1 MLSKNNKK
9 QQSQKMEPKHQRFT
23 IKKFSI
29 GVASVL
35 IGTTFAVH
43 RTNSVLAD
51 QTNNESGTEM
61 VETSAEDPGDT
72 SAATEGAN
80 NENGAPAEDAT
91 TNETS
96 QAKTPMT
103 DSNETTEA
111 PTSEDTTTTNDSTT
125 VSETP
130 EVATTPKTTP
140 EVTDTTQTTETP
152 AETEARPSETPTAKT
167 PRPEVQ
173 PTTEEASAEASI
185 LRAAANGEGDQPSA
199 KADGPN
205 VSDALQEELEKNAI
219 YSPGDPT
226 AKQTYSGKA
235 WLDTSRGGLDG
246 MGKDST
252 PMAGVKVYL
261 QWVNGNG
268 YVSKIYYTTTN
279 ADGTF
284 AIDLSDPNG
293 LEQSKFELAGDAK
306 FAIRTW
312 VQNPDPEKYSIVQAG
327 DKIYGFHTRLNRKNE
342 SWDFTAGVNRIV
354 NSMVIFQ
361 EKMGLEDWLV
371 KPEDQW
377 EMPPN
382 VDGSWPDRGLSGAV
396 TGWVWYE
403 NGDAAG
409 TLANQW
415 INDSNDVKATGTKV
429 VASYLNDEVTI
440 LIDEWAAAHK
450 GYSLDD
456 MKAAQAEII
465 AKYQEE
471 HGVGSHIAESVVGT
485 ADANGKYYIPFR
497 GLYGASPTTKGLS
510 VSADKWHTLVSDAD
524 INNSN
529 ITLWNGT
536 ALGPLRH
543 INAKYMYVMPLIDNY
558 NIWNDAFTNNMFQDA
573 NSFLTSVGTTSNYGS
588 INFALLT
595 LQPMVDILNYDTGNN
610 HAFAGD
616 KVESTVG
623 GLFPAHEYQVQW
635 FKDGVAY
642 GSAQTITS
650 STDGTY
656 KPDLFTVPDDITSD
670 TNFTIAV
677 FEQGESTKSLDNAL
691 ALDSFIASVPMAD
704 SYVPAY
710 EEVAGTIGQDTTP
723 VTPTFTD
730 ATGQATTAP
739 TGTKFTPAADAD
751 IPADIKA
758 TVPADAKVLDPAD
771 VTIDETTGAVTVKG
785 NALTGK
791 GTYVTPVQVTYPDG
805 SKDFVYVTVNVA
817 NDAATTFEATGGELT
832 KDFGQAPT
840 PEEILGKV
848 TTNYPDTLND
858 RPTMAIKEGTTLPD
872 GQTAGDF
879 DIPVVVTYPDGSTDE
894 VTVKV
899 TIKTPIADDYDVTG
913 GQLNKELGSPTTAE
927 EVAGK
932 VTFTEAGKT
941 DPIATPAGATI
952 TVDDP
957 AGLPDGNTAGVYDVP
972 VTVTYPDGTTD
983 KTNVKVVV
991 GNVIPITD
999 PMQPTPEGYVR
1010 VTFDQGANGTF
1021 AADAK
1026 TMFDVKVGTAMT
1038 EVPVPTVTP
1047 AADYLH
1053 TGWSPELAETV
1064 TDAANYVAQYKIK
1077 DNIQYVVEG
1086 GTINKAFGDPT
1097 TADEVIG
1104 AVITGY
1110 PTDKT
1115 PQPTITVDDPSKL
1128 PNGTEAGEFDIP
1140 VTVTFPDGTTS
1151 TTTVKVIVMDKVID
1165 RTNDPNAPT
1174 PEGYVRVTFDA
1185 GTNGK
1190 FADGASYVFDV
1201 REGTPASEVTVPTIE
1216 PAEGYVQNGWDPVLP
1231 DTFTTGGTFV
1241 AQYKVAA
1248 TDADKYEPTGKD
1260 ITTPVGSTP
1269 DPGDGIANKG
1279 DLPSGTKFN
1288 WKTPVDTTTPG
1299 EKEGTIVVTYPDGSS
1314 EEVTVKVTVTENPTD
1329 ADKYEPTGKD
1339 ITTPV
1344 GGTPEPE
1351 DGIANKGELPSG
1363 TKFDWKTPVDTT
1375 TPGEKEGT
1383 IVVTYP
1389 DGSSEEVTVKV
1400 TVTENPTDADKYE
1413 PTGKDITTPVGS
1425 TPEPGDGIANKGD
1438 LPPDTKFDWKMPVDT
1453 TTPGEKEGTIVVTYP
1468 DGSSEEVTV
1477 KVTVTENPTDADKYE
1492 PTGKDITTPVGGTPE
1507 PGDGIANKGEL
1518 PSGTKFDWKT
1528 PVDTTTPGEKEGTI
1542 VVTYPDGSSEEVT
1555 VKVTVTEN
1563 PTDADKYEPVGKD
1576 ITTPVGSTPEPG
1588 DGIANKGELPSGT
1601 KFEWKTPVDTTTP
1614 GEKEGTIVV
1623 TYPDGSSEEVTVKV
1637 TVTENPTDAD
1647 KYEPAGKDITTPVGG
1662 TPEPGDGI
1670 ANKGDLPS
1678 GTKFDWK
1685 TPVDTTTPGEK
1696 EGTIVVTYP
1705 DGSSEEVTVK
1715 VTVTENP
1722 TDADKYEP
1730 TGKDITTPVGSTP
1743 EPGDGIANKGDL
1755 PSGTKFDWKTPV
1767 DTTTPGEKEGTIVV
1781 TYPDGSSEEVTVKV
1795 TVTENPTD
1803 ADKYEPTGKDITT
1816 PVGSTPEP
1824 GDGIANKGDL
1834 PSGTKFD
1841 WKTPVD
1847 TTTPG
1852 EKEGTIVVT
1861 YPDGSSEEVTVKVTV
1876 TENPTDADKY
1886 EPTGKDITTPV
1897 GGTPEPGDGIANKGE
1912 LPSGTKFDWKTPV
1925 DTTTPGEKEGTIVV
1939 TYPDGSTDEITV
1951 KITVTANKTDADKNE
1966 PITKPIEVVQG
1977 QVPDAKDAIANLGDL
1992 PAGTKVEWVE
2002 MPDTSKVGMFKAL
2015 VKVTYPDGSVDI
2027 VETTITVKAK
2037 ATAGGQTPST
2047 PSQKTEAPVA
2057 PPTTNK
2063 QTLPNATKT
2072 ELPQTGDSDDQ
2083 KAKAL
2088 GVALTGLAGLVGL
2101 GALKNK
2107 KKREEE

>member
-595 LQPMVDILNYDTGNN
+595 PQPMVDILNYDTGNN

-1344 GGTPEPE
+1344 GSTPEPG

-1816 PVGSTPEP
+1816 PVG
-1824 GDGIANKGDL
+1824 
-1834 PSGTKFD
+1834 
-1841 WKTPVD
+1841 
-1847 TTTPG
+1847 
-1852 EKEGTIVVT
+1852 
-1861 YPDGSSEEVTVKVTV
+1861 
-1876 TENPTDADKY
+1876 
-1886 EPTGKDITTPV
+1886 
-1897 GGTPEPGDGIANKGE
+1897 GTPEPGDGIANKGE

>member
-111 PTSEDTTTTNDSTT
+111 PTSEDTTTTSDSTT

-595 LQPMVDILNYDTGNN
+595 PQPMVDILNYDTGNN

-1715 VTVTENP
+1715 VTVTEN
-1722 TDADKYEP
+1722 
-1730 TGKDITTPVGSTP
+1730 
-1743 EPGDGIANKGDL
+1743 L
-1755 PSGTKFDWKTPV
+1755 
-1767 DTTTPGEKEGTIVV
+1767 
-1781 TYPDGSSEEVTVKV
+1781 
-1795 TVTENPTD
+1795 TD

>member
-72 SAATEGAN
+72 SAATEEAN

-595 LQPMVDILNYDTGNN
+595 PQPMVDILNYDTGNN

-623 GLFPAHEYQVQW
+623 GLFPAREYQVQW

-999 PMQPTPEGYVR
+999 PTQPTPEGYVR

-1077 DNIQYVVEG
+1077 DNVQYVVEG

-1104 AVITGY
+1104 AVITDY

-1115 PQPTITVDDPSKL
+1115 PQPTITVDDPPKL
-1128 PNGTEAGEFDIP
+1128 PNGTEAGEFDIS

-1269 DPGDGIANKG
+1269 EPGDGIANKG
-1279 DLPSGTKFN
+1279 D
-1288 WKTPVDTTTPG
+1288 
-1299 EKEGTIVVTYPDGSS
+1299 
-1314 EEVTVKVTVTENPTD
+1314 
-1329 ADKYEPTGKD
+1329 
-1339 ITTPV
+1339 
-1344 GGTPEPE
+1344 
-1351 DGIANKGELPSG
+1351 LPSG

-1413 PTGKDITTPVGS
+1413 PT
-1425 TPEPGDGIANKGD
+1425 
-1438 LPPDTKFDWKMPVDT
+1438 
-1453 TTPGEKEGTIVVTYP
+1453 
-1468 DGSSEEVTV
+1468 
-1477 KVTVTENPTDADKYE
+1477 
-1492 PTGKDITTPVGGTPE
+1492 
-1507 PGDGIANKGEL
+1507 
-1518 PSGTKFDWKT
+1518 
-1528 PVDTTTPGEKEGTI
+1528 
-1542 VVTYPDGSSEEVT
+1542 
-1555 VKVTVTEN
+1555 
-1563 PTDADKYEPVGKD
+1563 
-1576 ITTPVGSTPEPG
+1576 
-1588 DGIANKGELPSGT
+1588 
-1601 KFEWKTPVDTTTP
+1601 
-1614 GEKEGTIVV
+1614 
-1623 TYPDGSSEEVTVKV
+1623 
-1637 TVTENPTDAD
+1637 
-1647 KYEPAGKDITTPVGG
+1647 GKDITTPVGG

-1803 ADKYEPTGKDITT
+1803 ADKYEPVGKDITT
-1816 PVGSTPEP
+1816 PVGGTPEP

-1897 GGTPEPGDGIANKGE
+1897 GGTPEPGDGIANKGDLPSGTKFE
-1912 LPSGTKFDWKTPV
+1912 WKMPVDTTTPGEKEGTIVVTYPDGSSEEVTVKVTVTENPTDADKYEPTGKDITTPVGGTPDPGDGIANKGDLPSGTKFDWKTPV
-1925 DTTTPGEKEGTIVV
+1925 DTTTPGEKEGTIVVTYPDGSSEEVNVKVKVGTDADLYDPAGKDITTPVGGTPEPGDGIANKGDLPSGTKFEWKTPVDTMTPGEKEGTIVV

>member
-1 MLSKNNKK
+1 MLSKNNRK

-23 IKKFSI
+23 IKKFSV

-51 QTNNESGTEM
+51 QTNNEPGTEM

-72 SAATEGAN
+72 SVATEGAN
-80 NENGAPAEDAT
+80 NENGASAEDAT
-91 TNETS
+91 TNETP

-130 EVATTPKTTP
+130 EVAATPETTP
-140 EVTDTTQTTETP
+140 EVTETTQTTETP
-152 AETEARPSETPTAKT
+152 AETEARPSETTTAET

-173 PTTEEASAEASI
+173 PTTEKASAEAPM
-185 LRAAANGEGDQPSA
+185 LRAGVTDQPSA
-199 KADGPN
+199 QADGPS

-293 LEQSKFELAGDAK
+293 LEQSKFVLAGDGK

-342 SWDFTAGVNRIV
+342 SWDFTAGINRIV

-377 EMPPN
+377 EKSPN
-382 VDGSWPDRGLSGAV
+382 IDGIWADRGLSGAV

-403 NGDAAG
+403 NGDGAG
-409 TLANQW
+409 GLANQW
-415 INDSNDVKATGTKV
+415 INDRNDVKATGTKV

-485 ADANGKYYIPFR
+485 ANAEGKYYIPFR
-497 GLYGASPTTKGLS
+497 GLYGASPTTKGLA

-524 INNSN
+524 LNNSN

-536 ALGPLRH
+536 GLGPLRH

-558 NIWNDAFTNNMFQDA
+558 NIWNDAFTNNMFQNA

-588 INFALLT
+588 VNFALLT
-595 LQPMVDILNYDTGNN
+595 PQPMIDILNYDTGNN

-642 GSAQTITS
+642 GSVQTITAS
-650 STDGTY
+650 IDGTY
-656 KPDLFTVPDDITSD
+656 KPDLFTVPDDITGD
-670 TNFTIAV
+670 TNFTVAV
-677 FEQGESTKSLDNAL
+677 FEQGENTKSLDNAL
-691 ALDSFIASVPMAD
+691 ALDSFIAGVPVTD

-710 EEVAGTIGQDTTP
+710 KEVAGTIGQDTTP

-771 VTIDETTGAVTVKG
+771 VTIDEATGAVTVKG
-785 NALTGK
+785 TALTGK

-848 TTNYPDTLND
+848 TTNYPDTLNE

-913 GQLNKELGSPTTAE
+913 GQLDKELGSPTTAE
-927 EVAGK
+927 EVIGK

-983 KTNVKVVV
+983 KTSVKVVV

-999 PMQPTPEGYVR
+999 PTQPTPEGYVR

-1026 TMFDVKVGTAMT
+1026 TMFDVKVGTAMA

-1047 AADYLH
+1047 EADYLH
-1053 TGWSPELAETV
+1053 TGWSPELAENV

-1077 DNIQYVVEG
+1077 DNVQYVVEG

-1110 PTDKT
+1110 PADQT

-1128 PNGTEAGEFDIP
+1128 PNGTKAGEFDIP

-1185 GTNGK
+1185 GTDGKFADGASYIFDVKEGTSIGEVQIPTIIANEGFVQKDGAEAWSPALPETFTTGGTFVAQYRTATNDADKYKPVSNPIEKPAGEATTEDEVIGAVIVPGFPTDGEQPKVTVDPGVDLPDGNTPGVFDIPVTVTYPDGSTDDATVTVTVLDKIIDRTNDPDAPVPAGYVRVTFDAGTNGK
-1190 FADGASYVFDV
+1190 FADGASYIFDV

-1216 PAEGYVQNGWDPVLP
+1216 PAEGYVQDGWDPVLP

-1248 TDADKYEPTGKD
+1248 TDADKYDPTGKD
-1260 ITTPVGSTP
+1260 ITTPVGGTP
-1269 DPGDGIANKG
+1269 AAEDGIGNVP
-1279 DLPSGTKFN
+1279 DLPPGTTFE

-1299 EKEGTIVVTYPDGSS
+1299 DKEGTIVVTYPDGSS

-1344 GGTPEPE
+1344 GGTPAAE
-1351 DGIANKGELPSG
+1351 DGIGNVPDLPPG
-1363 TKFDWKTPVDTT
+1363 TTFEWKTPVDTT
-1375 TPGEKEGT
+1375 TPGDKEGT

-1400 TVTENPTDADKYE
+1400 TVTENPTDADKYD
-1413 PTGKDITTPVGS
+1413 PTGKDITTPVGG
-1425 TPEPGDGIANKGD
+1425 TPAAEDGIGNVPD
-1438 LPPDTKFDWKMPVDT
+1438 LPPGTTFEWKTPVDT
-1453 TTPGEKEGTIVVTYP
+1453 TTPGDKEGTIVVTYP

-1492 PTGKDITTPVGGTPE
+1492 PTGKDITTPVGGTPIAE
-1507 PGDGIANKGEL
+1507 TGIGNVPEL
-1518 PSGTKFDWKT
+1518 PPGTTFEWKT
-1528 PVDTTTPGEKEGTI
+1528 PVDTTTPGDKEGTI

-1555 VKVTVTEN
+1555 VKITVTEN
-1563 PTDADKYEPVGKD
+1563 PTDADKYDPIGKEV
-1576 ITTPVGSTPEPG
+1576 TTPVGGTPDPE
-1588 DGIANKGELPSGT
+1588 DGIANKGDLPPGT

-1614 GEKEGTIVV
+1614 GNKEGTIVV
-1623 TYPDGSSEEVTVKV
+1623 TYPDGSSEELVVNIKV
-1637 TVTENPTDAD
+1637 GTDAD
-1647 KYEPAGKDITTPVGG
+1647 LYDPTGKDITTEVGG
-1662 TPEPGDGI
+1662 TLDPEDGI
-1670 ANKGDLPS
+1670 ANKDELPP
-1678 GTKFDWK
+1678 GTKFEWK
-1685 TPVDTTTPGEK
+1685 TPVDTTTPG
-1696 EGTIVVTYP
+1696 
-1705 DGSSEEVTVK
+1705 D
-1715 VTVTENP
+1715 
-1722 TDADKYEP
+1722 
-1730 TGKDITTPVGSTP
+1730 
-1743 EPGDGIANKGDL
+1743 
-1755 PSGTKFDWKTPV
+1755 
-1767 DTTTPGEKEGTIVV
+1767 
-1781 TYPDGSSEEVTVKV
+1781 
-1795 TVTENPTD
+1795 
-1803 ADKYEPTGKDITT
+1803 
-1816 PVGSTPEP
+1816 
-1824 GDGIANKGDL
+1824 
-1834 PSGTKFD
+1834 
-1841 WKTPVD
+1841 
-1847 TTTPG
+1847 
-1852 EKEGTIVVT
+1852 
-1861 YPDGSSEEVTVKVTV
+1861 
-1876 TENPTDADKY
+1876 
-1886 EPTGKDITTPV
+1886 
-1897 GGTPEPGDGIANKGE
+1897 
-1912 LPSGTKFDWKTPV
+1912 
-1925 DTTTPGEKEGTIVV
+1925 KEGTIVV

-1951 KITVTANKTDADKNE
+1951 KITVTDNKTDADKNE

-2002 MPDTSKVGMFKAL
+2002 TPDTSKVGTFKAL

-2037 ATAGGQTPST
+2037 ATAGGQTPGA
-2047 PSQKTEAPVA
+2047 PSQKPEAPA
-2057 PPTTNK
+2057 TTPTTNK
-2063 QTLPNATKT
+2063 QTPPSATKT

-2088 GVALTGLAGLVGL
+2088 GAALTGLAGLAGL
-2101 GALKNK
+2101 GALKSK

>member
-1 MLSKNNKK
+1 
-9 QQSQKMEPKHQRFT
+9 
-23 IKKFSI
+23 
-29 GVASVL
+29 
-35 IGTTFAVH
+35 
-43 RTNSVLAD
+43 
-51 QTNNESGTEM
+51 
-61 VETSAEDPGDT
+61 
-72 SAATEGAN
+72 
-80 NENGAPAEDAT
+80 
-91 TNETS
+91 
-96 QAKTPMT
+96 MT

-130 EVATTPKTTP
+130 EVAATPETTP

-152 AETEARPSETPTAKT
+152 AETEVRPSETPTAET

-173 PTTEEASAEASI
+173 PTTEEASAKASI
-185 LRAAANGEGDQPSA
+185 LRAAVTNGEGDQPSA
-199 KADGPN
+199 QADGPS

-377 EMPPN
+377 ETSPN
-382 VDGSWPDRGLSGAV
+382 VDGSWSPDRGLSGAV

-415 INDSNDVKATGTKV
+415 INDSNEVKATGTKV

-524 INNSN
+524 VNNSN

-573 NSFLTSVGTTSNYGS
+573 KSFLTSVGTTSNYGS
-588 INFALLT
+588 VNFALLT
-595 LQPMVDILNYDTGNN
+595 PQPMVDILNYDTGNN

-670 TNFTIAV
+670 TNFTVAV

-710 EEVAGTIGQDTTP
+710 KEVAGTIGQDTTP

-848 TTNYPDTLND
+848 TTNYPDTLNE

-913 GQLNKELGSPTTAE
+913 GQLDKELGSPTTAE
-927 EVAGK
+927 EVTSK
-932 VTFTEAGKT
+932 VTFTETGKT

-999 PMQPTPEGYVR
+999 PTQPTPEGYVR

-1077 DNIQYVVEG
+1077 DNVQYVVEG

-1115 PQPTITVDDPSKL
+1115 PQPTITVDDPTKL

-1260 ITTPVGSTP
+1260 ITTPVGGTP
-1269 DPGDGIANKG
+1269 EPGDGIANKG
-1279 DLPSGTKFN
+1279 DLP
-1288 WKTPVDTTTPG
+1288 
-1299 EKEGTIVVTYPDGSS
+1299 PD
-1314 EEVTVKVTVTENPTD
+1314 
-1329 ADKYEPTGKD
+1329 
-1339 ITTPV
+1339 
-1344 GGTPEPE
+1344 
-1351 DGIANKGELPSG
+1351 

-1400 TVTENPTDADKYE
+1400 TVTENP
-1413 PTGKDITTPVGS
+1413 
-1425 TPEPGDGIANKGD
+1425 
-1438 LPPDTKFDWKMPVDT
+1438 M
-1453 TTPGEKEGTIVVTYP
+1453 
-1468 DGSSEEVTV
+1468 
-1477 KVTVTENPTDADKYE
+1477 DADKYE

-1563 PTDADKYEPVGKD
+1563 PTDADKYEPTGKD
-1576 ITTPVGSTPEPG
+1576 ITTPVGGTPAPG
-1588 DGIANKGELPSGT
+1588 DGIANKGDLPPDT

-1637 TVTENPTDAD
+1637 KVGTDAD
-1647 KYEPAGKDITTPVGG
+1647 LYDPAGKDIMTPVGG
-1662 TPEPGDGI
+1662 TPAPGDGI
-1670 ANKGDLPS
+1670 ANKGDLPP
-1678 GTKFDWK
+1678 GTKFEWK
-1685 TPVDTTTPGEK
+1685 MPVDTTTPGEK
-1696 EGTIVVTYP
+1696 EGTI
-1705 DGSSEEVTVK
+1705 
-1715 VTVTENP
+1715 
-1722 TDADKYEP
+1722 
-1730 TGKDITTPVGSTP
+1730 I
-1743 EPGDGIANKGDL
+1743 
-1755 PSGTKFDWKTPV
+1755 
-1767 DTTTPGEKEGTIVV
+1767 
-1781 TYPDGSSEEVTVKV
+1781 
-1795 TVTENPTD
+1795 
-1803 ADKYEPTGKDITT
+1803 
-1816 PVGSTPEP
+1816 
-1824 GDGIANKGDL
+1824 
-1834 PSGTKFD
+1834 
-1841 WKTPVD
+1841 
-1847 TTTPG
+1847 
-1852 EKEGTIVVT
+1852 
-1861 YPDGSSEEVTVKVTV
+1861 
-1876 TENPTDADKY
+1876 
-1886 EPTGKDITTPV
+1886 
-1897 GGTPEPGDGIANKGE
+1897 
-1912 LPSGTKFDWKTPV
+1912 
-1925 DTTTPGEKEGTIVV
+1925 V

-1951 KITVTANKTDADKNE
+1951 KITVTDNKTDADKNE
-1966 PITKPIEVVQG
+1966 PITKPIEVIQG
-1977 QVPDAKDAIANLGDL
+1977 QVPDAKDTIANLGDL

-2002 MPDTSKVGMFKAL
+2002 MPDTSKVGTFKAL

-2027 VETTITVKAK
+2027 VETRITVKAK
-2037 ATAGGQTPST
+2037 ATAGEQTTIT
-2047 PSQKTEAPVA
+2047 PSQKTEAPMA
-2057 PPTTNK
+2057 TPTTNK
-2063 QTLPNATKT
+2063 QTPPSTAKT

-2088 GVALTGLAGLVGL
+2088 GAALTGLAGLAGL
-2101 GALKNK
+2101 GALKSK

>member
-111 PTSEDTTTTNDSTT
+111 PTSEDTTTTSDSTT

-595 LQPMVDILNYDTGNN
+595 PQPMVDILNYDTGNN

-1344 GGTPEPE
+1344 G
-1351 DGIANKGELPSG
+1351 
-1363 TKFDWKTPVDTT
+1363 
-1375 TPGEKEGT
+1375 
-1383 IVVTYP
+1383 
-1389 DGSSEEVTVKV
+1389 
-1400 TVTENPTDADKYE
+1400 
-1413 PTGKDITTPVGS
+1413 
-1425 TPEPGDGIANKGD
+1425 
-1438 LPPDTKFDWKMPVDT
+1438 
-1453 TTPGEKEGTIVVTYP
+1453 
-1468 DGSSEEVTV
+1468 
-1477 KVTVTENPTDADKYE
+1477 
-1492 PTGKDITTPVGGTPE
+1492 
-1507 PGDGIANKGEL
+1507 
-1518 PSGTKFDWKT
+1518 
-1528 PVDTTTPGEKEGTI
+1528 
-1542 VVTYPDGSSEEVT
+1542 
-1555 VKVTVTEN
+1555 
-1563 PTDADKYEPVGKD
+1563 
-1576 ITTPVGSTPEPG
+1576 
-1588 DGIANKGELPSGT
+1588 
-1601 KFEWKTPVDTTTP
+1601 
-1614 GEKEGTIVV
+1614 
-1623 TYPDGSSEEVTVKV
+1623 
-1637 TVTENPTDAD
+1637 
-1647 KYEPAGKDITTPVGG
+1647 
-1662 TPEPGDGI
+1662 
-1670 ANKGDLPS
+1670 
-1678 GTKFDWK
+1678 
-1685 TPVDTTTPGEK
+1685 
-1696 EGTIVVTYP
+1696 
-1705 DGSSEEVTVK
+1705 
-1715 VTVTENP
+1715 
-1722 TDADKYEP
+1722 
-1730 TGKDITTPVGSTP
+1730 
-1743 EPGDGIANKGDL
+1743 
-1755 PSGTKFDWKTPV
+1755 
-1767 DTTTPGEKEGTIVV
+1767 
-1781 TYPDGSSEEVTVKV
+1781 
-1795 TVTENPTD
+1795 
-1803 ADKYEPTGKDITT
+1803 
-1816 PVGSTPEP
+1816 STPEP

>member
-595 LQPMVDILNYDTGNN
+595 PQPMVDILNYDTGNN

-677 FEQGESTKSLDNAL
+677 FEQGERTKSLDNAL

-1715 VTVTENP
+1715 VTVTEN
-1722 TDADKYEP
+1722 
-1730 TGKDITTPVGSTP
+1730 
-1743 EPGDGIANKGDL
+1743 L
-1755 PSGTKFDWKTPV
+1755 
-1767 DTTTPGEKEGTIVV
+1767 
-1781 TYPDGSSEEVTVKV
+1781 
-1795 TVTENPTD
+1795 TD

>member
-1563 PTDADKYEPVGKD
+1563 PTDADKYEP
-1576 ITTPVGSTPEPG
+1576 
-1588 DGIANKGELPSGT
+1588 
-1601 KFEWKTPVDTTTP
+1601 
-1614 GEKEGTIVV
+1614 
-1623 TYPDGSSEEVTVKV
+1623 
-1637 TVTENPTDAD
+1637 
-1647 KYEPAGKDITTPVGG
+1647 AGKDITTPVGG

-1715 VTVTENP
+1715 VTVTEN
-1722 TDADKYEP
+1722 
-1730 TGKDITTPVGSTP
+1730 
-1743 EPGDGIANKGDL
+1743 L
-1755 PSGTKFDWKTPV
+1755 
-1767 DTTTPGEKEGTIVV
+1767 
-1781 TYPDGSSEEVTVKV
+1781 
-1795 TVTENPTD
+1795 TD

>member
-595 LQPMVDILNYDTGNN
+595 PQPMVDILNYDTGNN

-1563 PTDADKYEPVGKD
+1563 LTDADKYEPTGKD

-1715 VTVTENP
+1715 VTVTEN
-1722 TDADKYEP
+1722 
-1730 TGKDITTPVGSTP
+1730 
-1743 EPGDGIANKGDL
+1743 L
-1755 PSGTKFDWKTPV
+1755 
-1767 DTTTPGEKEGTIVV
+1767 
-1781 TYPDGSSEEVTVKV
+1781 
-1795 TVTENPTD
+1795 TD

>member
-595 LQPMVDILNYDTGNN
+595 PQPMVDILNYDTGNN

-1715 VTVTENP
+1715 VTVTEN
-1722 TDADKYEP
+1722 
-1730 TGKDITTPVGSTP
+1730 
-1743 EPGDGIANKGDL
+1743 L
-1755 PSGTKFDWKTPV
+1755 
-1767 DTTTPGEKEGTIVV
+1767 
-1781 TYPDGSSEEVTVKV
+1781 
-1795 TVTENPTD
+1795 TD

-2083 KAKAL
+2083 KAKVL
-2088 GVALTGLAGLVGL
+2088 GAALTGLAGLVGL

>member
-1 MLSKNNKK
+1 MLSKNNRK
-9 QQSQKMEPKHQRFT
+9 QQSQKMEPKHQRFP
-23 IKKFSI
+23 IKKFSV

-51 QTNNESGTEM
+51 QTNNEPGTEM

-72 SAATEGAN
+72 SVATEGAN
-80 NENGAPAEDAT
+80 NENGASAEDAT
-91 TNETS
+91 TNETP

-130 EVATTPKTTP
+130 EVAATPETTP

-152 AETEARPSETPTAKT
+152 AETEVRPSETPTAET

-173 PTTEEASAEASI
+173 PTTEEASAKASI
-185 LRAAANGEGDQPSA
+185 LRAAVTNGEGDQPSA
-199 KADGPN
+199 QADGPS

-377 EMPPN
+377 ETSPN
-382 VDGSWPDRGLSGAV
+382 VDGSWSPDRGLSGAV

-415 INDSNDVKATGTKV
+415 INDSNEVKATGTKV

-524 INNSN
+524 VNNSN

-573 NSFLTSVGTTSNYGS
+573 KSFLTSVGTTSNYGS
-588 INFALLT
+588 VNFALLT
-595 LQPMVDILNYDTGNN
+595 PQPMVDILNYDTGNN

-670 TNFTIAV
+670 TNFTVAV

-710 EEVAGTIGQDTTP
+710 KEVAGTIGQDTTP

-848 TTNYPDTLND
+848 TTNYPDTLNE

-913 GQLNKELGSPTTAE
+913 GQLDKELGSPTTAE
-927 EVAGK
+927 EVTSK
-932 VTFTEAGKT
+932 VTFTETGKT

-999 PMQPTPEGYVR
+999 PTQPTPEGYVR

-1077 DNIQYVVEG
+1077 DNVQYVVEG

-1115 PQPTITVDDPSKL
+1115 PQPTITVDDPTKL

-1260 ITTPVGSTP
+1260 ITTPVGGTP
-1269 DPGDGIANKG
+1269 EPGDGIANKG
-1279 DLPSGTKFN
+1279 DLP
-1288 WKTPVDTTTPG
+1288 
-1299 EKEGTIVVTYPDGSS
+1299 PD
-1314 EEVTVKVTVTENPTD
+1314 
-1329 ADKYEPTGKD
+1329 
-1339 ITTPV
+1339 
-1344 GGTPEPE
+1344 
-1351 DGIANKGELPSG
+1351 

-1400 TVTENPTDADKYE
+1400 TVTENP
-1413 PTGKDITTPVGS
+1413 
-1425 TPEPGDGIANKGD
+1425 
-1438 LPPDTKFDWKMPVDT
+1438 M
-1453 TTPGEKEGTIVVTYP
+1453 
-1468 DGSSEEVTV
+1468 
-1477 KVTVTENPTDADKYE
+1477 DADKYE

-1507 PGDGIANKGEL
+1507 PGDGIANKGDL
-1518 PSGTKFDWKT
+1518 PPDTKFDWKT

-1563 PTDADKYEPVGKD
+1563 PMDADKYEPTGKD
-1576 ITTPVGSTPEPG
+1576 ITTPVGGTPEPG
-1588 DGIANKGELPSGT
+1588 DGIANKGDLPPDT

-1637 TVTENPTDAD
+1637 KVGTDAD
-1647 KYEPAGKDITTPVGG
+1647 LYDPAGKDIMTPVGG
-1662 TPEPGDGI
+1662 TPAPGDGI

-1678 GTKFDWK
+1678 GTKFEWK
-1685 TPVDTTTPGEK
+1685 TPVDTMTPGEK
-1696 EGTIVVTYP
+1696 
-1705 DGSSEEVTVK
+1705 D
-1715 VTVTENP
+1715 
-1722 TDADKYEP
+1722 
-1730 TGKDITTPVGSTP
+1730 
-1743 EPGDGIANKGDL
+1743 
-1755 PSGTKFDWKTPV
+1755 
-1767 DTTTPGEKEGTIVV
+1767 
-1781 TYPDGSSEEVTVKV
+1781 
-1795 TVTENPTD
+1795 
-1803 ADKYEPTGKDITT
+1803 
-1816 PVGSTPEP
+1816 
-1824 GDGIANKGDL
+1824 
-1834 PSGTKFD
+1834 
-1841 WKTPVD
+1841 
-1847 TTTPG
+1847 
-1852 EKEGTIVVT
+1852 
-1861 YPDGSSEEVTVKVTV
+1861 
-1876 TENPTDADKY
+1876 
-1886 EPTGKDITTPV
+1886 
-1897 GGTPEPGDGIANKGE
+1897 
-1912 LPSGTKFDWKTPV
+1912 
-1925 DTTTPGEKEGTIVV
+1925 GTIVV

-2027 VETTITVKAK
+2027 VETTITVKA
-2037 ATAGGQTPST
+2037 TAGGQTPST

-2063 QTLPNATKT
+2063 QTPPSTAKT

-2088 GVALTGLAGLVGL
+2088 GAALTGLAGLAGL
-2101 GALKNK
+2101 GALKSK